1 MIARPIRGGEGDDVF
16 DRSRLRLLPLRERQH
31 KLDLSIVRK
40 LVEVEV
46 VSDSLAEVGR
56 AVARAR
62 ASGSAVVLM
71 LGGHVIRAGV
81 QAYLIDLMERVNFSK
96 GDVIFEEGE
105 QGDWFFIVRKGKVDV
120 IKKKKWFKD
129 KLVKELGPEDF
140 FGEFALYLNKTRSAT
155 LRAAEDSVC
164 FVLFKNKFREQTEK
178 HPEFKREIE
187 KLIEERNVDIA

>member
-1 MIARPIRGGEGDDVF
+1 MNSQDIEWLKDVF
-16 DRSRLRLLPLRERQH
+16 NKTKMFSN
-31 KLDLSIVRK
+31 LSEK
-40 LVEVEV
+40 ETVEV
-46 VSDSLAEVGR
+46 
-56 AVARAR
+56 
-62 ASGSAVVLM
+62 
-71 LGGHVIRAGV
+71 
-81 QAYLIDLMERVNFSK
+81 IDLMERVNFSK

-178 HPEFKREIE
+178 NPEFKREIE